1 MFENLSEKL
10 QDAFRKISGQ
20 SHISEENISDA
31 IREVKRA
38 LLEADVNLK
47 IVKEFINNV
56 KEKAVGAEVLKSI
69 SPGQQFIK
77 ILNDELIAL
86 MGGVNEGL
94 TYAPN
99 GPSVYMMVGLQ
110 GAGKTTTSGKLALN
124 LRKKGRRPLL
134 VAADIYRPAAIQQL
148 EILGK
153 QINIPVF
160 SMGQIDPVEIT
171 QKSLEFAKKNG
182 HDIIILDTAGRLHID
197 TELMDELV
205 KVKAVANPTEILLVV
220 DAMIGQDAVK
230 MSETFNE
237 YLDITGVIVT
247 KLDGDTRGGA
257 ALSVKAVTG
266 KPIKFMALGE
276 KLDAL
281 EPFHPERIASR
292 ILGMGDVLTLIEKAQ
307 ASMDESDTKNLE
319 EKLRK
324 SKFTLDDF
332 LAQMKQMK
340 KLGSLEQLLSMIP
353 GVGGKIK
360 PEEIAE
366 GEKQMKR
373 IEAIIHSMTLKEREE
388 PTIINT
394 SRKSRISKG
403 SGTTVQEIADLLK
416 KFAEMQKMIKTLSD
430 FGLFGGGGKKA
441 KKMQKM
447 MKGMEKHFTANG
459 GMPNLPNMGGGMP
472 AMPKN
477 SFLGQKMGGFPFG
490 KK

>member
-10 QDAFRKISGQ
+10 QDAFRKLSGQ
-20 SHISEENISDA
+20 SHITEENITDA

-47 IVKEFINNV
+47 IVKEFINTV
-56 KEKAVGAEVLKSI
+56 KEKAVGAEVIKSI

-86 MGGVNEGL
+86 MGGENQTL
-94 TYAPN
+94 KFAPT
-99 GPSVYMMVGLQ
+99 GPTIYMMVGLQ
-110 GAGKTTTSGKLALN
+110 GAGKTTTSGKLALS
-124 LRKKGRRPLL
+124 LRKKGRRPML

-148 EILGK
+148 QVLGK

-160 SMGQIDPVEIT
+160 TMGQIDPVEIV
-171 QKSLEFAKKNG
+171 KGSLEFAKKNG

-197 TELMDELV
+197 TELMNELV
-205 KVKAVANPTEILLVV
+205 RIKELVIPTETLLVV

-237 YLDITGVIVT
+237 YLDISGVIVT

-257 ALSVKAVTG
+257 ALSIKAVTG

-276 KLDAL
+276 KLDAI

-292 ILGMGDVLTLIEKAQ
+292 ILGMGDVLSLIEKAQ
-307 ASMDESDTKNLE
+307 SNIDEKEAKALE

-332 LAQMKQMK
+332 LNQMKQMK
-340 KLGSLEQLLSMIP
+340 KLGSLEQLLGMLP
-353 GVGGKIK
+353 GIGGKIK

-373 IEAIIHSMTLKEREE
+373 IEAIIYSMTFAEREDANK
-388 PTIINT
+388 INT
-394 SRKSRISKG
+394 SRKSRIAKG
-403 SGTTVQEIADLLK
+403 SGTTIQEINDLLK
-416 KFAEMQKMIKTLSD
+416 KFADMQKMIKTLGD
-430 FGLFGGGGKKA
+430 FGLFGGGKAKKA
-441 KKMQKM
+441 KKFEKM
-447 MKGMEKHFTANG
+447 VKGMEKYFDANG
-459 GMPNLPNMGGGMP
+459 GLPDLSK
-472 AMPKN
+472 MPKT
-477 SFLGQKMGGFPFG
+477 SFLGQKMSNFNPFG
-490 KK
+490 RK